1 VDLVVGGGDHRDT
14 AFTAQAVRDVLALC
28 RSSQFLLRERGQH
41 GTGLVDGPGG
51 QHHNPFTTRGRGFC
65 LCVREPRA
73 AVTRQQDACR
83 DEVDRFVELRLRRQN
98 ALKHRAGL
106 PPLELRAIIHESC
119 LTQFVGSP
127 RIMRDQLD
135 ALLTAPSKLPMVDLR
150 VLSAR
155 AEPHLMNT
163 CTWSYFVFPEL
174 DRDVVQ
180 LETHAGYRHIETD
193 DAIKRYDRAFS
204 DITDRSLDREESA
217 KMIHS
222 VLQHW

>member
-1 VDLVVGGGDHRDT
+1 
-14 AFTAQAVRDVLALC
+14 
-28 RSSQFLLRERGQH
+28 
-41 GTGLVDGPGG
+41 
-51 QHHNPFTTRGRGFC
+51 
-65 LCVREPRA
+65 
-73 AVTRQQDACR
+73 
-83 DEVDRFVELRLRRQN
+83 
-98 ALKHRAGL
+98 
-106 PPLELRAIIHESC
+106 
-119 LTQFVGSP
+119 
-127 RIMRDQLD
+127 MRDQLD